1 MDFTVNNI
9 RIDRANDLGLNSEDL
24 ILLSWF
30 IQFSNGSK
38 IERKYIKKENDMGYW
53 VNYETLI
60 KELPIIFNG
69 KTEKGNKEKLRR
81 MFNGNLSKVLTRK
94 QYSNKTCNSRGG
106 SKVFIVLNRFIYDS
120 LLTSS
125 NNIQPSTDNELLI
138 HSLGIS
144 LDNNIVN
151 QLSKM
156 DTEILELAIEIAK
169 DKNKGKNYKY
179 IKGVYK
185 NLEIEMKKPQESAN
199 SQGSSTYKN
208 LKLIFNDSMIIPQK
222 TYFNASKNKFRNFTE
237 TFDKYSDEELDAIIE
252 KSQRE
257 KFK

>member
-9 RIDRANDLGLNSEDL
+9 RVDRANDLGLNSEDL

-30 IQFSNGSK
+30 IQFSSGSK

-94 QYSNKTCNSRGG
+94 QYSNKTGNSRGG
-106 SKVFIVLNRFIYDS
+106 SKVFIVLNRFVYES

-144 LDNNIVN
+144 LDNNIVS

-169 DKNKGKNYKY
+169 DKNKDKNYKY

-208 LKLIFNDSMIIPQK
+208 FKSTFNNTIIAQNQYLN
-222 TYFNASKNKFRNFTE
+222 TYKNKFANFTQTIDQYTE
-237 TFDKYSDEELDAIIE
+237 DELDSIIE
-252 KSQRE
+252 KSQKA
-257 KFK
+257 KFR